1 MKELPKETTI
11 VIVNDF
17 DYIQG
22 GASKVAID
30 TAKILHENGY
40 RVIFFSGTHSE
51 EQYTANGYQNI
62 TLNLP
67 ECLKDKNK
75 IRGAFRG
82 LYNFKAKKELKKLLD
97 KLNPE
102 TTIIHIHG
110 WTKTLSS
117 SVFDIAFK
125 KGFKVVLTLHDYFSA
140 CPNGGFF
147 NYNQNQICK
156 LNPLSKQCLSS
167 NCDSRNYMF
176 KIYRIIRQW
185 IQTKI
190 VKLNKRVKYAT
201 YVSNFSYH
209 ILKKYFPETTQ
220 FYQLYNPIDIEKKK
234 KLTTVVKDKVILY
247 IGRITK
253 EKGLELFCNAVTELN
268 YPAKVIGD
276 GPLLPILK
284 KQYPNIEFLG
294 WKNSQ
299 ELNYYY
305 QTAHFF
311 VFPTLLY
318 ETAGLTV
325 LEAAQNNLYS
335 LVSDISASKE
345 FVEHYSIGETFHS
358 GNIED
363 LKQKIQKLYNT
374 PRKDIK
380 KASKKIDEDLNHKKY
395 LVNTLKIYYSILKE
409 GRT

>member
-1 MKELPKETTI
+1 MKELPKKTTI

-40 RVIFFSGTHSE
+40 HVIFFSGTHSIE
-51 EQYTANGYQNI
+51 EFTENGYQNI

-82 LYNFKAKKELKKLLD
+82 LYNFKAKKEFKKILD
-97 KLNPE
+97 TLDPK

-117 SVFDIAFK
+117 SVFDVADK
-125 KGFKVVLTLHDYFSA
+125 QGFKVVVTLHDYFSA

-147 NYNQNQICK
+147 HYRQNQICK
-156 LNPLSKQCLSS
+156 LKPLSRQCLCS

-190 VKLNKRVKYAT
+190 VKLNQRIKYAT
-201 YVSNFSYH
+201 YVSNFSYQ
-209 ILKKYFPETTQ
+209 ILKPYFPQATH

-234 KLTTVVKDKVILY
+234 KITTVAKDKFILY
-247 IGRITK
+247 TGRITK
-253 EKGLELFCNAVTELN
+253 EKGIELFCKAVTELN

-276 GPLLPILK
+276 GPLLSTLK
-284 KQYPNIEFLG
+284 KQYPTIEFLG

-299 ELNYYY
+299 ELNQYY

-311 VFPTLLY
+311 VFPSLWY

-335 LVSDISASKE
+335 LVSDTSASKE
-345 FVEHYSIGETFHS
+345 FVELYSIGETFHS
-358 GNIED
+358 GNVED
-363 LKQKIQKLYNT
+363 LKQKIKKFYNT
-374 PRKDIK
+374 KKKDIQE
-380 KASKKIDEDLNHKKY
+380 ASKKIEEDLNHKKY
-395 LVNTLKIYYSILKE
+395 LANILKIYYSILKE
-409 GRT
+409 ERT